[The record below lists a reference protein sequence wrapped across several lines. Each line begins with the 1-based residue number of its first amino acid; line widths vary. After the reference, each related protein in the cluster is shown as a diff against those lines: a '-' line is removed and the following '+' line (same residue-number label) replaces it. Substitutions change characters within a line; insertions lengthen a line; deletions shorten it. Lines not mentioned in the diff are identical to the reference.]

1 MIDFMMKRFK
11 FWVGFEKFKE
21 VRFVIIF
28 LILSLRIIIVV
39 YNI

>member
-1 MIDFMMKRFK
+1 MFYKSILDFQDYEMIDFMMKRFK

-28 LILSLRIIIVV
+28 
-39 YNI
+39 